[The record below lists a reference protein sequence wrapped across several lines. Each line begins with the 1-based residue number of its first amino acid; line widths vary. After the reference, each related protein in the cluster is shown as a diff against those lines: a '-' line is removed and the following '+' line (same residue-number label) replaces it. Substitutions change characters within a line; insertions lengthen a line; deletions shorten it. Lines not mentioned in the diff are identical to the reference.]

1 MMRSESRAS
10 GEQAGANDWRLGAE
24 QAPARVNVAR
34 GFTLIELLV
43 VIAIIAILISLLLPA
58 LGSARAI
65 ARSLVCSSGLR
76 GAGQGQML
84 YANSNKE
91 YIAGPTTSGLAGQT
105 LQGGKQAGDN
115 DYVGEKTSETP
126 TSTMDWIS
134 PTMGESLNL
143 SANRA
148 TRTGQIFNSKWAC
161 AEARNFNQTI
171 YIGGGSDKDD
181 FVKLVA
187 GGTVRQVSYLAPYGF
202 HYFPAG
208 VTDAS
213 MAKYG
218 GKGTATVGHSTP
230 ANVPLSYR
238 PRMDLVG
245 GQLSAKVLAG
255 DGTRYLEGSGQSGG
269 VLDFD
274 IDPTPKWY
282 GSFLESSPVY
292 VDSTAYGRT
301 DNGQNPADRY
311 KLSFRHP
318 NTSINVVMFDG
329 SARVMKSTE
338 AYQNPALWYPS
349 GSTWNGANGTKEAI
363 EFMKGKPN
371 VLP

>member
-1 MMRSESRAS
+1 MKQSTSRAS
-10 GEQAGANDWRLGAE
+10 GEQVASWGARG
-24 QAPARVNVAR
+24 R

-91 YIAGPTTSGLAGQT
+91 YIAGPTTSGLAGQVVN
-105 LQGGKQAGDN
+105 GGKKAGDTL
-115 DYVGEKTSETP
+115 YVGEQTSETP

-134 PTMGESLNL
+134 PTMGEALNL

-148 TRTGQIFNSKWAC
+148 DRTGQIFNSKWAC
-161 AEARNFNQTI
+161 AEARNFNQTV
-171 YIGGGSDKDD
+171 YLGDGGGTDKND

-187 GGTVRQVSYLAPYGF
+187 SGSIRQISYLAPYAF

-213 MAKYG
+213 MVKYG
-218 GKGTATVGHSTP
+218 GKGGGPLNATVAHSTP
-230 ANVPLSYR
+230 ANVPTSYR
-238 PRMDLVG
+238 PRLDMVG
-245 GQLSAKVLAG
+245 GQMSAKVLAG

-274 IDPTPKWY
+274 TDPTPRWY

-292 VDSTAYGRT
+292 IDSTAYGRT

-329 SARVMKSTE
+329 SARYMKSTE